1 MSTINA
7 TIRSLALLVALAAP
21 ALTQSAGPGQMDGRH
36 SMQGTITSLDQKTGW
51 IHVKTEEGTMIVRVP
66 SESLQ
71 GVKKGDTVTV
81 DLALKD
87 NGPAKSSKP

>member
-21 ALTQSAGPGQMDGRH
+21 ALAQSAGPGQMDGRH

>member
-1 MSTINA
+1 
-7 TIRSLALLVALAAP
+7 
-21 ALTQSAGPGQMDGRH
+21 
-36 SMQGTITSLDQKTGW
+36 
-51 IHVKTEEGTMIVRVP
+51 MIVRVP